1 MKKRL
6 NLAAA
11 LINDPE
17 LLILD
22 EPTTGMDPR
31 IRRNVWRLLN
41 DIRNS
46 NRTIII
52 STHYMEEAETLSDRV
67 AIMDSGRII
76 AEGKPEDLKKTYAP
90 KSVISVEL
98 AKSEDYSKALE
109 TLGNKL
115 NPRDIVAKE
124 NFLRIYIEDSDVTLS
139 SVAFELFKAGIK
151 IISMRITK
159 PTL

>member
-1 MKKRL
+1 
-6 NLAAA
+6 
-11 LINDPE
+11 
-17 LLILD
+17 
-22 EPTTGMDPR
+22 
-31 IRRNVWRLLN
+31 
-41 DIRNS
+41 
-46 NRTIII
+46 
-52 STHYMEEAETLSDRV
+52 
-67 AIMDSGRII
+67 MDSGRII

-109 TLGNKL
+109 TLGNRL
-115 NPRDIVAKE
+115 NPKDIVAKE
-124 NFLRIYIEDSDVTLS
+124 NFLRIYVEDSDVTLS